1 MFQRGIQV
9 FGLIISMISFSIV
22 YWLRKQNRLSGRSYI
37 FWVCFWLLFVIIDVF
52 PSLTS
57 YITPYFDL
65 GTNMYTLVA
74 SSIMIL
80 FVMVFSLFSYLYD
93 LNYKIDRLVRDQA
106 LSNWK
111 NNVAVNSGRR
121 DDT

>member
-1 MFQRGIQV
+1 M
-9 FGLIISMISFSIV
+9 
-22 YWLRKQNRLSGRSYI
+22 
-37 FWVCFWLLFVIIDVF
+37 IIDVF

-57 YITPYFDL
+57 YVTPYFDL

-74 SSIMIL
+74 FSIMTL
-80 FVMVFSLFSYLYD
+80 FVMVFSLFSNIYD
-93 LNYKIDRLVRDQA
+93 LNYKMDRLVRDQA

-111 NNVAVNSGRR
+111 NRVAIDSSRR

>member
-9 FGLIISMISFSIV
+9 VGLIISMISFSVV
-22 YWLRKQNRLSGRSYI
+22 YWLRKKDRLSGRSYI

-57 YITPYFDL
+57 YVTPYFDL

-74 SSIMIL
+74 FSIMTL
-80 FVMVFSLFSYLYD
+80 FVMVFSLFSNIYD
-93 LNYKIDRLVRDQA
+93 LNYKMDRLVRDQA

-111 NNVAVNSGRR
+111 NRVAIDSIRR

>member
-1 MFQRGIQV
+1 MFQRGIQI

-22 YWLRKQNRLSGRSYI
+22 YWLRKQNRLTGRSYI
-37 FWVCFWLLFVIIDVF
+37 FWVNFWLLFVIIDVF

-80 FVMVFSLFSYLYD
+80 FVMVFSLFSYIYD
-93 LNYKIDRLVRDQA
+93 LNYKIERLVRDQA

-111 NNVAVNSGRR
+111 NTADIKSGRK
-121 DDT
+121 DDA

>member
-1 MFQRGIQV
+1 
-9 FGLIISMISFSIV
+9 
-22 YWLRKQNRLSGRSYI
+22 
-37 FWVCFWLLFVIIDVF
+37 VIIDVF

-74 SSIMIL
+74 FSIMIL
-80 FVMVFSLFSYLYD
+80 FVMVFSLFSHIYD
-93 LNYKIDRLVRDQA
+93 LNYKVDKLVRDQA

-111 NNVAVNSGRR
+111 NSVAIDSSRR

>member
-1 MFQRGIQV
+1 MFQRGIQI

-22 YWLRKQNRLSGRSYI
+22 YWLRKQNRLTGRSYI
-37 FWVCFWLLFVIIDVF
+37 FWVSFWLLFVIIDVF

-80 FVMVFSLFSYLYD
+80 FIMVFSLFSYIYD
-93 LNYKIDRLVRDQA
+93 LNYKIERLVRDQA
-106 LSNWK
+106 LANWK
-111 NNVAVNSGRR
+111 NNADIKSGRR
-121 DDT
+121 DDA